1 MITESLMRKV
11 FVHQTIKEG
20 MQAIQSKWKPA
31 AGAFSVRSGELRRFT
46 DHPMPIVQIADKKYS
61 VHYFIPLHM
70 RFLDI
75 QYRRNKGVRGEGER
89 NLYNKIVW
97 PVLYKEV
104 LPNLRHGFTDEV
116 RAQIGEQLR
125 KAAERTKQ

>member
-1 MITESLMRKV
+1 MFTEGFMRKV

-20 MQAIQSKWKPA
+20 MQEIQSRWKPA
-31 AGAFSVRSGELRRFT
+31 VGAFSVRSGALRRFA

-75 QYRRNKGVRGEGER
+75 QYRRNRGRRGEGGR

-97 PVLYKEV
+97 PVLYKNV
-104 LPNLRHGFTDEV
+104 LPTLRHGFTDEV
-116 RAQIGEQLR
+116 RGRIGEQLR
-125 KAAERTKQ
+125 KVAERTKQ